1 MLHMRWCRE
10 KRTHDGTPLGKCGRL
25 AKAHGMVFQRG
36 PKNLQHIALWRFH
49 AAIDLVAMK
58 AFGLRD
64 DAARATLYGGLKFGV
79 LAGMDADVGNFKN
92 HGLLQCV
99 VWVGRFRSWSG
110 RPMLAG
116 QAPVYAQPMQIQETT
131 AFLAPHPDWLKPDWP
146 APLSV
151 RALCTTR
158 AGGVSQPPFD
168 GLNLGAYVGDAPQ
181 ALASNLQRLAKAL
194 GARPVMLKQV
204 HGTRLLALEAQTPD
218 YEQADGS
225 YTGHPGLA
233 CTVGI
238 ADCLPIL
245 LCHVAGGQAS
255 QVGALHAGWRG
266 LAGFADAST
275 GASLGA
281 PTLDGLSPSSAE
293 KSPAILGVVEAF
305 FASQA
310 AAGRPAGQWLAWLGP
325 CIGPQA
331 FEVGPEV
338 RAAFM
343 AFSPQ
348 AAQAFVPLVGG
359 KFLADLPL
367 LARQRLE
374 ASGVTAVFGNDGSPA
389 WCTVGNASRF
399 FSYRRDKVTG
409 RQVASICL
417 L

>member
-1 MLHMRWCRE
+1 ML
-10 KRTHDGTPLGKCGRL
+10 
-25 AKAHGMVFQRG
+25 
-36 PKNLQHIALWRFH
+36 
-49 AAIDLVAMK
+49 
-58 AFGLRD
+58 
-64 DAARATLYGGLKFGV
+64 AAR
-79 LAGMDADVGNFKN
+79 
-92 HGLLQCV
+92 
-99 VWVGRFRSWSG
+99 
-110 RPMLAG
+110 
-116 QAPVYAQPMQIQETT
+116 APVYAQGMQIPEPS
-131 AFLAPHPDWLKPDWP
+131 AFLAPHPDWLVPDWP
-146 APLSV
+146 APPSV

-168 GLNLGAYVGDAPQ
+168 GMNLGAYVGDAPQ
-181 ALASNLQRLAKAL
+181 ALASNVQRLAKAL
-194 GARPVMLKQV
+194 GARPVMFKQV

-218 YEQADGS
+218 YLDADGS
-225 YTGHPGLA
+225 FTGHRGLA
-233 CTVGI
+233 CSVGI

-245 LCHVAGGQAS
+245 LCHVADRQAT

-266 LAGFADAST
+266 LAGFADGAT
-275 GASLGA
+275 GANLAARQADTDIAKDGA
-281 PTLDGLSPSSAE
+281 SRVYA
-293 KSPAILGVVEAF
+293 GVVEAF

-310 AAGRPAGQWLAWLGP
+310 ATGRPVAQWLAWLGP

-348 AAQAFVPLVGG
+348 AAQAFVPSAGG
-359 KFLADLPL
+359 KFLADLPM
-367 LARQRLE
+367 LARQRLA

-399 FSYRRDKVTG
+399 FSYRRDKLTG

>member
-1 MLHMRWCRE
+1 MKPFGVC
-10 KRTHDGTPLGKCGRL
+10 DDL
-25 AKAHGMVFQRG
+25 AY
-36 PKNLQHIALWRFH
+36 
-49 AAIDLVAMK
+49 AA
-58 AFGLRD
+58 
-64 DAARATLYGGLKFGV
+64 LYGGFKFGI

-99 VWVGRFRSWSG
+99 VWVGRYRSWFG
-110 RPMLAG
+110 RPMLAA
-116 QAPVYAQPMQIQETT
+116 QAPVYARAMQISEP
-131 AFLAPHPDWLKPDWP
+131 AARLAPHPDWLLPDWP
-146 APLSV
+146 TPPSV

-158 AGGVSQPPFD
+158 AGGMSLPPYD
-168 GLNLGAYVGDAPQ
+168 SMNLGASVGDAAQ
-181 ALASNLQRLAKAL
+181 ALAANVQRLAQAL
-194 GARPVMLKQV
+194 GARPVLLKQV
-204 HGTRLLALEAQTPD
+204 HGTRLLPLEAQTPD

-225 YTGHPGLA
+225 YTGQRALA
-233 CTVGI
+233 CTVGV

-245 LCHVAGGQAS
+245 LCHVAGGQAT

-266 LAGFADAST
+266 LAGLADAAM

-281 PTLDGLSPSSAE
+281 PTMDWLAPSSAE
-293 KSPAILGVVEAF
+293 KSPAMLGVVEAF

-343 AFSPQ
+343 GFSPL
-348 AAQAFVPLVGG
+348 AAQAFEPLAGG
-359 KFLADLPL
+359 KFLADLSL
-367 LARQRLE
+367 LARQRLA
-374 ASGVTAVFGNDGSPA
+374 ASGVSAVFGNDGSPN
-389 WCTVGNASRF
+389 WCTVGNPSRF

>member
-1 MLHMRWCRE
+1 
-10 KRTHDGTPLGKCGRL
+10 
-25 AKAHGMVFQRG
+25 
-36 PKNLQHIALWRFH
+36 
-49 AAIDLVAMK
+49 
-58 AFGLRD
+58 
-64 DAARATLYGGLKFGV
+64 
-79 LAGMDADVGNFKN
+79 
-92 HGLLQCV
+92 
-99 VWVGRFRSWSG
+99 
-110 RPMLAG
+110 MLAG

-131 AFLAPHPDWLKPDWP
+131 AFLAPHPDWLLPDWP

-158 AGGVSQPPFD
+158 AGGVSLPPYASM
-168 GLNLGAYVGDAPQ
+168 NLGAYVGDAPQ
-181 ALASNLQRLAKAL
+181 ALAANVQRLAQAL
-194 GARPVMLKQV
+194 VARPVLLKQV
-204 HGTRLLALEAQTPD
+204 HGTRLLALQAQTTD

-225 YTGHPGLA
+225 YTGQRGLA

-245 LCHVAGGQAS
+245 LCHVAGGQAT
-255 QVGALHAGWRG
+255 QVGSLHAGWRG

-281 PTLDGLSPSSAE
+281 QSLDGLAPSPEE
-293 KSPAILGVVEAF
+293 KSPATLGVVEAF

-310 AAGRPAGQWLAWLGP
+310 ATGRPAGKWLAWLGP

-331 FEVGPEV
+331 FEVGSEV
-338 RAAFM
+338 RAAFIG
-343 AFSPQ
+343 FSPL
-348 AAQAFVPLVGG
+348 AAQAFVPLAGG

-367 LARQRLE
+367 LARQRLA
-374 ASGVTAVFGNDGSPA
+374 ASGVSAVFGNDGSPD
-389 WCTVGNASRF
+389 WCTVGNPSRF